1 MEINKILESVAK
13 GEISRERAKELIH
26 ELYARPGVGGSSRP
40 TEQKGQ
46 APSVGEGLGDASSG
60 DSIKRAFERVKKSR
74 NIDDFIKVSSGLV
87 HQIAENMP
95 EKIERFQENVLSD
108 MNIAGFSANIKG
120 ISSKFSLFRSFQVNP
135 DCTVSDN
142 QAVGCQWFAVQFDK
156 KAEIVANK
164 FTAVQLTEVAV
175 VQSNFSRNTLSL
187 SRVSNVTLREAKV
200 ESNRLSRSTLS
211 DAAMTESDF
220 TDNRLSKSEFAQ
232 TVFNGSRVS
241 KNSFAAST
249 FRECDFESCDIQ
261 GVEFENCRFEECA
274 FNEIVVSGGAS
285 CRIADKTVVGKTFTA
300 CKTFAELLAAI
311 EQVAETGAEGAAAGE
326 EVKTPA
332 ASVVPPTAG
341 AAGDSSR
348 RSESSRPG
356 ERQQKPRDMRS
367 AGSHPAAKTGS
378 EKRRT
383 PPSRSR

>member
-1 MEINKILESVAK
+1 MEINKILESLAK
-13 GEISRERAKELIH
+13 GEISRERAKELIN
-26 ELYARPGVGGSSRP
+26 ELYAKPGAGS
-40 TEQKGQ
+40 
-46 APSVGEGLGDASSG
+46 EGSGDSSG

-120 ISSKFSLFRSFQVNP
+120 ISSKFSLFRSFQVSS
-135 DCTVSDN
+135 DCAVSDN

-175 VQSNFSRNTLSL
+175 VQSNFSRNTFSL

-220 TDNRLSKSEFAQ
+220 TENRLSKSEFAQ
-232 TVFNGSRVS
+232 TVFNGSRIN
-241 KNSFAAST
+241 KNTFNAAT

-274 FNEIVVSGGAS
+274 FNEIVVTDGTS
-285 CRIADKTVVGKTFTA
+285 CRIADKTVVGKTFSA

-311 EQVAETGAEGAAAGE
+311 EEVAESGAEGSASGE
-326 EVKTPA
+326 ESKA
-332 ASVVPPTAG
+332 
-341 AAGDSSR
+341 
-348 RSESSRPG
+348 SESVPATPPSSGKPESSHRTDG
-356 ERQQKPRDMRS
+356 NRSSGRQQKSRDMRS
-367 AGSHPAAKTGS
+367 SGSQNSAKTGF

-383 PPSRSR
+383 PPPRSR